1 MNIVT
6 CFLQLLQEEMTS
18 FQPAYEN
25 FIQSGLSVLDRSDL
39 NSPDADH
46 VNREIESIN
55 KGWDKLQERLGER
68 EATLHDV
75 LDRSTKYYDVLQKI
89 SDWMP
94 DVTERLES
102 MPQVR
107 TQPETIAEQWQQLKV
122 SQVYNT
128 ISYTCSFSQGIVIYY
143 LVFIY

>member
-1 MNIVT
+1 
-6 CFLQLLQEEMTS
+6 MTS

-75 LDRSTKYYDVLQKI
+75 LDRSTRYYNVLQKL
-89 SDWMP
+89 SEWAP
-94 DVTERLES
+94 DIGERLET

-107 TQPETIAEQWQQLKV
+107 IQPETIAEQWQQLKV
-122 SQVYNT
+122 GQMASFLSGHLISSHCRIYVCYSVY
-128 ISYTCSFSQGIVIYY
+128 V
-143 LVFIY
+143 